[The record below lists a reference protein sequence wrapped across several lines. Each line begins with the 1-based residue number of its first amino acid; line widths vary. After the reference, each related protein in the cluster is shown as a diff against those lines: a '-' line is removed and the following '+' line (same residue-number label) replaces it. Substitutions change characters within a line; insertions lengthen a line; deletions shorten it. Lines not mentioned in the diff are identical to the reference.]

1 MAKLI
6 VCCLT
11 LTVLASFVSIS
22 LADPLPSGNDQFRFK
37 RNCKMYRVS
46 SHNCKILNGAAPMD
60 AISDYFDSRARRS
73 EGGGSDRGGLGF
85 TRSLRRTLP
94 FQLVPQPPL
103 AYARSNSY
111 VGEPKAIEVNTN
123 LDSSSAAAV
132 SLAED
137 NFEPGSVRSRALHHP
152 RMVSHTEEQDARLI
166 YLLRKLFGIPSS
178 DLVQRNYNPS
188 REASASEILSMLEKL
203 TNSREG
209 KRRMRYGLF

>member
-1 MAKLI
+1 MGTVQNKLGLLYKMAKLI

-22 LADPLPSGNDQFRFK
+22 LADPLPSGNDQFRF
-37 RNCKMYRVS
+37 R
-46 SHNCKILNGAAPMD
+46 AAPMD

-73 EGGGSDRGGLGF
+73 EGGGGDGGGLAF

-123 LDSSSAAAV
+123 LDSSSAAAA

-137 NFEPGSVRSRALHHP
+137 NFEP
-152 RMVSHTEEQDARLI
+152 
-166 YLLRKLFGIPSS
+166 
-178 DLVQRNYNPS
+178 VQRNYKPS

>member
-1 MAKLI
+1 
-6 VCCLT
+6 
-11 LTVLASFVSIS
+11 
-22 LADPLPSGNDQFRFK
+22 
-37 RNCKMYRVS
+37 
-46 SHNCKILNGAAPMD
+46 MD

-73 EGGGSDRGGLGF
+73 EGGDRGGLAF

-137 NFEPGSVRSRALHHP
+137 NFEPG
-152 RMVSHTEEQDARLI
+152 
-166 YLLRKLFGIPSS
+166 K
-178 DLVQRNYNPS
+178 
-188 REASASEILSMLEKL
+188 
-203 TNSREG
+203 
-209 KRRMRYGLF
+209 

>member
-1 MAKLI
+1 MTYFPYNYIMFLF
-6 VCCLT
+6 
-11 LTVLASFVSIS
+11 VL
-22 LADPLPSGNDQFRFK
+22 
-37 RNCKMYRVS
+37 
-46 SHNCKILNGAAPMD
+46 GAAPMD
-60 AISDYFDSRARRS
+60 AISDYFDSRAWRS

-137 NFEPGSVRSRALHHP
+137 NFEPG
-152 RMVSHTEEQDARLI
+152 
-166 YLLRKLFGIPSS
+166 K
-178 DLVQRNYNPS
+178 
-188 REASASEILSMLEKL
+188 
-203 TNSREG
+203 
-209 KRRMRYGLF
+209 

>member
-1 MAKLI
+1 MFL
-6 VCCLT
+6 
-11 LTVLASFVSIS
+11 FVS
-22 LADPLPSGNDQFRFK
+22 
-37 RNCKMYRVS
+37 
-46 SHNCKILNGAAPMD
+46 GAAPMD
-60 AISDYFDSRARRS
+60 AISDYFDSRAWRS

-137 NFEPGSVRSRALHHP
+137 NFEPG
-152 RMVSHTEEQDARLI
+152 
-166 YLLRKLFGIPSS
+166 K
-178 DLVQRNYNPS
+178 
-188 REASASEILSMLEKL
+188 
-203 TNSREG
+203 
-209 KRRMRYGLF
+209 

>member
-11 LTVLASFVSIS
+11 LTILATFVSIS
-22 LADPLPSGNDQFRFK
+22 AADPLPSGNDQFRF
-37 RNCKMYRVS
+37 R
-46 SHNCKILNGAAPMD
+46 AAPMD

-73 EGGGSDRGGLGF
+73 EGGGGGGGGLAF

-152 RMVSHTEEQDARLI
+152 RMISHTEEQ
-166 YLLRKLFGIPSS
+166 
-178 DLVQRNYNPS
+178 VQRNYKPS

>member
-1 MAKLI
+1 
-6 VCCLT
+6 
-11 LTVLASFVSIS
+11 
-22 LADPLPSGNDQFRFK
+22 
-37 RNCKMYRVS
+37 
-46 SHNCKILNGAAPMD
+46 MD

-73 EGGGSDRGGLGF
+73 EGGGDGGGLAF

-111 VGEPKAIEVNTN
+111 VG
-123 LDSSSAAAV
+123 
-132 SLAED
+132 
-137 NFEPGSVRSRALHHP
+137 SVRSRALHHP
-152 RMVSHTEEQDARLI
+152 RMVSHTEEQ
-166 YLLRKLFGIPSS
+166 
-178 DLVQRNYNPS
+178 VQRNYKPS

>member
-1 MAKLI
+1 
-6 VCCLT
+6 
-11 LTVLASFVSIS
+11 
-22 LADPLPSGNDQFRFK
+22 
-37 RNCKMYRVS
+37 
-46 SHNCKILNGAAPMD
+46 MD

-103 AYARSNSY
+103 AYVRSNSY

-137 NFEPGSVRSRALHHP
+137 NFEPG
-152 RMVSHTEEQDARLI
+152 
-166 YLLRKLFGIPSS
+166 K
-178 DLVQRNYNPS
+178 
-188 REASASEILSMLEKL
+188 
-203 TNSREG
+203 
-209 KRRMRYGLF
+209 